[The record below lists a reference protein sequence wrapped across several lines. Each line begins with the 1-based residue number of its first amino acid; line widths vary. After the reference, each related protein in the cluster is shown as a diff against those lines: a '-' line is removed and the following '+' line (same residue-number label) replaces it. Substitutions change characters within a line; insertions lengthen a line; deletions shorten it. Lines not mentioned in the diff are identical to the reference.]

1 MGSLL
6 DGVPEALSALERATR
21 ISERAA
27 AAGFDWSR
35 IEEIRAKITEELL
48 ELDSA
53 LADAHL
59 TATPAVIE
67 EFGDLLV
74 ALVNLSRHLQF
85 DAEAALRAASRKFEQ
100 RFRHMEASALAKGCK
115 LTSLTAAE
123 WDDLWREA
131 KRSEVFSRDSLTRA

>member
-21 ISERAA
+21 ISECAA

-48 ELDSA
+48 ELDTA
-53 LADAHL
+53 LADGQL

-74 ALVNLSRHLQF
+74 ALVNLSRHLRF
-85 DAEAALRAASRKFEQ
+85 DAEAALRAASQKFEQ
-100 RFRHMEASALAKGCK
+100 RFRHMEARALAKGCK
-115 LTSLTAAE
+115 LNSLTAAE
-123 WDDLWREA
+123 WDDLWNEA
-131 KRSEVFSRDSLTRA
+131 KRA